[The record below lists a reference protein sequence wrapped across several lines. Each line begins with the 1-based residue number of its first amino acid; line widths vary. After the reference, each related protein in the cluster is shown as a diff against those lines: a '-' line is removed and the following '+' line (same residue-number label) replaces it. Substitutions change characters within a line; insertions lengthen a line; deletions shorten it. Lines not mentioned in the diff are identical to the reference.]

1 VSTILEALRERDGT
15 MPGVARS
22 VESRDEP
29 GATRRLWVV
38 AAALGVASVAGLAL
52 LRWTSRSDDSQ
63 VPAAPAPLAVVEPPK
78 APAPLAAVEP
88 PSRPASPV
96 APPTMDEPPHA
107 RVGRWKPAP
116 PPPPPPPQAEA
127 GAASETVSVAPGLLA
142 DEPREQIRLGLE
154 SIHYVAPPAERTVT
168 LRIDG
173 APVTL
178 HQGESAGGIEVQ
190 LIMREGVYVR
200 QAGDVIA
207 LGELR

>member
-1 VSTILEALRERDGT
+1 MSTILEALRERDSG
-15 MPGVARS
+15 MPGVARL
-22 VESRDEP
+22 VESRDES
-29 GATRRLWVV
+29 GATRRRW
-38 AAALGVASVAGLAL
+38 AAAVTLGVVSIAGLAL
-52 LRWTSRSDDSQ
+52 LRWTSRSGDPQ
-63 VPAAPAPLAVVEPPK
+63 APT
-78 APAPLAAVEP
+78 APAPLAAVAP
-88 PSRPASPV
+88 PSRPVVPV
-96 APPTMDEPPHA
+96 APPTMDEPPRA

-116 PPPPPPPQAEA
+116 PPTPPPPHAEA
-127 GAASETVSVAPGLLA
+127 AAVPETVSVAAGMLA

-154 SIHYVAPPAERTVT
+154 SIRYVAPPAERTVT